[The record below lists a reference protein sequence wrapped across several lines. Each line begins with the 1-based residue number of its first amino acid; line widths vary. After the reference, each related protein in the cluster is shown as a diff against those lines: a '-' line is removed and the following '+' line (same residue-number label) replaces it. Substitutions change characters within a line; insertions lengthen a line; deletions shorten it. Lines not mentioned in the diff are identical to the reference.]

1 MIFYLWN
8 LMDINM
14 MCRGRGMLSD
24 SDTML
29 VMDHTYCHTHQ
40 EDDSEE
46 EEDESEEEEEE
57 EEETKP
63 PPRKQQQV

>member
-1 MIFYLWN
+1 ML
-8 LMDINM
+8 LDS
-14 MCRGRGMLSD
+14 CR
-24 SDTML
+24 TL
-29 VMDHTYCHTHQ
+29 VIDHTYCHTHQ

-63 PPRKQQQV
+63 PPRKQQQVWPSFLPFQICFNG